1 MQRTV
6 SAILLAIFTLS
17 HHAILAGEPPSLG
30 SIVRPRKLTL
40 LALSFDREAS
50 RSEGL
55 AGSADQVQLPTNSV
69 KHTARKLQLIGDRM
83 IDLLTW
89 RQ

>member
-1 MQRTV
+1 M
-6 SAILLAIFTLS
+6 ALLASPSSKPVPRSI
-17 HHAILAGEPPSLG
+17 IGPPSLG

-40 LALSFDREAS
+40 LALSFDRAAS

-83 IDLLTW
+83 IDLLNW